1 MSEDYKKIAFEDV
14 KVGQKVRVVEECP
27 AYDAMYEG
35 VVVQTD
41 SYRNTID
48 LGRAQHKVTIYVSL
62 SPNSGFSI
70 FLLEDAPEPKAVRTE
85 IVTITHY
92 DDGTKTET
100 PVKEVRVPMVI
111 ETMEQFEAYEEY
123 LKTMILS
130 DRVGDYWKHD
140 DTGGWGWR
148 DSRIVVSGG
157 AWHFYANK
165 GLIHDNLPMTVV
177 ETLGD

>member
-1 MSEDYKKIAFEDV
+1 MCEDYKKIAFEDV
-14 KVGQKVRVVEECP
+14 KVGQKVRIVEECP

-70 FLLEDAPEPKAVRTE
+70 FLLEDAPEPKVVRTE
-85 IVTITHY
+85 TVTITHY
-92 DDGTKTET
+92 DDGTTT
-100 PVKEVRVPMVI
+100 QTSVDAAPMVI
-111 ETMEQFEAYEEY
+111 KTMEQFEEYEEY

-130 DRVGDYWKHD
+130 DRAGDYWKHD
-140 DTGGWGWR
+140 DIGGWGWR
-148 DSRIVVSGG
+148 DSRIEVSGG
-157 AWHFYANK
+157 AWHFHANT

-177 ETLGD
+177 ENVGV